1 MIQLNKKCL
10 QEPDLRQLLFRL
22 RQEKPLI
29 HCITNYVTAND
40 VANML
45 LAAGAS
51 PVMADA
57 EQEVEEITALSK
69 GLVLNLGTLKEASV
83 NAMLL
88 AGKRAAVMGHPIIL
102 DPVGA
107 GASSF
112 RTETALRL
120 ISKLPCTVIRGN
132 ASEIRTL
139 AGVHAFS
146 KGVDAD
152 IRDQVKEENCLA
164 IKELLCS
171 LSSRTGAV
179 IVMTGKNDMVADS
192 NRMWIVRNGNA
203 MMTRITGMGC
213 MMDGLLAAFQSVS
226 LPEKIAQGEDAA
238 EKKGDAE
245 DKDPAEDKSGAKK
258 RDYAEDK
265 TGTRGY
271 ECRKNTVFKR
281 SIYAV
286 SAAGICGEMA
296 AEMTRRING
305 GTGSFRM
312 YYLDAMSRLSDQDIQ
327 GGAKIEV

>member
-1 MIQLNKKCL
+1 MQLKENCL
-10 QEPDLRQLLFRL
+10 QEPDLRQLLLRL
-22 RQEKPLI
+22 RHQKPLI

-40 VANML
+40 VANMI

-51 PVMADA
+51 PVMADTVR
-57 EQEVEEITALSK
+57 EVEEITALSK

-88 AGKRAAVMGHPIIL
+88 AGKRAAAMGHPIIL

-112 RTETALRL
+112 RTETALTL
-120 ISKLPCTVIRGN
+120 IAKLPCTVIRGN

-139 AGVHAFS
+139 AGVPAFS
-146 KGVDAD
+146 QGVDAD
-152 IRDQVKEENCLA
+152 IRDQVKEENCLE

-171 LSSRTGAV
+171 LSRHTGAV
-179 IVMTGKNDMVADS
+179 IVMTGKNDMVADT
-192 NRMWIVRNGNA
+192 NRMWMVRNGNA

-226 LPEKIAQGEDAA
+226 LPGGIDLGEDAL
-238 EKKGDAE
+238 
-245 DKDPAEDKSGAKK
+245 KK
-258 RDYAEDK
+258 RDNAELKSGGNKRDNAAAW
-265 TGTRGY
+265 GY
-271 ECRKNTVFKR
+271 QCRENTVFMR

-286 SAAGICGEMA
+286 AAAGICGELA
-296 AEMTRRING
+296 AEMSRQANG

-312 YYLDAMSRLSDQDIQ
+312 YYLDAMSCLSDQDIQ
-327 GGAKIEV
+327 GGARIEV